1 MELAS
6 TYLVWLARF
15 ISLNQLVYYH
25 RIASVS
31 FTQKIFLKDMR
42 PEAIGVVVAFDLEP
56 LEEDELLLQKGDIIR
71 VTDG

>member
-1 MELAS
+1 M
-6 TYLVWLARF
+6 VWLARF

-25 RIASVS
+25 RITSVS
-31 FTQKIFLKDMR
+31 FTQKIFLKDMC

-56 LEEDELLLQKGDIIR
+56 LEEDELRLQKGDIIR